1 MKPRTDP
8 SPDVLTKRVVFDTN
22 ALFRFH
28 VRALIL
34 YMAQTNALRPL
45 WSARTVE
52 ELRGVLAGRGKTDAE
67 DFLEAFPNS
76 TVVTGQGLEGKGF
89 RDPGDLHVFQAAID
103 AEASLIITEN
113 ARDFPAK
120 HLRPLGIARLSP
132 DAFFVTHLSALPDT
146 VNLTDLRGARLSQT
160 AKRFSPFPA
169 GRG

>member
-34 YMAQTNALRPL
+34 YMAQTDALRPL

-67 DFLEAFPNS
+67 DFLEAFPDS
-76 TVVTGQGLEGKGF
+76 TVVTGHGLEGKGF
-89 RDPGDLHVFQAAID
+89 RDPGDLHVVQAAID
-103 AEASLIITEN
+103 GQGMILADDLMQSEIRNRVL
-113 ARDFPAK
+113 
-120 HLRPLGIARLSP
+120 
-132 DAFFVTHLSALPDT
+132 T
-146 VNLTDLRGARLSQT
+146 VVSEQQLTGFGYVVMSTAGAR
-160 AKRFSPFPA
+160 KKPA
-169 GRG
+169 VKKLLEWIISGT